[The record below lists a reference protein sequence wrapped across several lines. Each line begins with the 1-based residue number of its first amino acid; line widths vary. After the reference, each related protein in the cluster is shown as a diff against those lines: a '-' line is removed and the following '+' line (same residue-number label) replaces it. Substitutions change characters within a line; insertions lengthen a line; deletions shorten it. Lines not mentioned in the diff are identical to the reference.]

1 MAENIKF
8 GKIIAQRVNR
18 NILSPYLFFI
28 TCSLLLLS
36 SVVLQAA
43 PKKHDIKFTI
53 KGLKNTTCFLGGHYG
68 DHDYIYDTAKV
79 DDKGNFEFSGDKDLD
94 GGVYFII
101 SAQKKKLFEF
111 IIDKDQKFSM
121 ATDTIDYIKN
131 MKVIGSD
138 ENKLFYQYQ
147 NYATQIHQSMD
158 SLSKLTKDSAL
169 KAGAKIK
176 LDTLIEQARHYRL
189 TFIAKHSDMLMS
201 KILNTVEEP
210 VVPPIPKLANGRPD
224 STFSFRYYK
233 AHFFD
238 NVDFSDPRLIHTTVF
253 FPKIKEYLT
262 RLTPPDPDSV
272 ITAADFLIQKAGT
285 DKDMFKFLVQY
296 IIYTYENSEIM
307 GMDAVFVHMAKKY
320 YTPELAT
327 WVSASQL
334 ERVKE
339 RADQIEPI
347 LIGKRAIPIVLPDT
361 NNVMQAL
368 DSVKAEYTI
377 VYFWDYDCSHC
388 QKETPKLI
396 AWYDSIKAEGI
407 QVYAVQANPTG
418 TDKWKNYIKAH
429 KLDWI
434 NVMDIYHTSNFRHEY
449 DVVTTPMIYV
459 LDGNKKIIAKKIDV
473 ENLNKVMRHFMDK
486 KHGSDK

>member
-1 MAENIKF
+1 LAENIKF
-8 GKIIAQRVNR
+8 GEIIAQRVNR
-18 NILSPYLFFI
+18 KILSPYLFLI
-28 TCSLLLLS
+28 TCSLFLLS
-36 SVVLQAA
+36 SVALKAA

-79 DDKGNFEFSGDKDLD
+79 DDKGNFEFMGDKELD

-121 ATDTIDYIKN
+121 ATDTIDYTKD
-131 MKVIGSD
+131 MKVLGSE
-138 ENKLFYQYQ
+138 ENKLFYEYQ
-147 NYATQIHQSMD
+147 NYAAATHVKMD
-158 SLSKLTKDSAL
+158 SLAKLMKDTAH
-169 KAGAKIK
+169 KAEAKVK
-176 LDTLIEQARHYRL
+176 LDTLSHIGKRYR
-189 TFIAKHSDMLMS
+189 TDFIAKHNDMLMA

-210 VVPPIPKLANGRPD
+210 VVPSTPKLANGRPD

-233 AHFFD
+233 THFFD

-253 FPKIKEYLT
+253 FPKIKEYLNK
-262 RLTPPDPDSV
+262 LTPPDPDSV
-272 ITAADFLIQKAGT
+272 IVAVDYLIGKAGN
-285 DKDMFKFLVQY
+285 DKEMFKFLVQY

-327 WVSASQL
+327 WVSATQL

-339 RADQIEPI
+339 RADQVEPI
-347 LIGKRAIPIVLPDT
+347 LIGKHALPLVLPDT

-368 DSVKAEYTI
+368 DSVKADYTI
-377 VYFWDYDCSHC
+377 IYFWDYDCGHC
-388 QKETPKLI
+388 QKETPKLVE
-396 AWYDSIKAEGI
+396 WYDSIKQEGV
-407 QVYAVQANPTG
+407 QVYAVQTNSTG
-418 TDKWKNYIKAH
+418 VDKWKNYIKAH
-429 KLDWI
+429 KLDWM
-434 NVMDIYHTSNFRHEY
+434 NVMDIYKTSNFRHDY
-449 DVVTTPMIYV
+449 DIVTTPMIYV
-459 LDGNKKIIAKKIDV
+459 LDANKKIIAKKIDV

-486 KHGSDK
+486 KGKNNK